1 MAYIEQLLTS
11 LKFDLKNKKGFQD
24 YLVSITSRLLTKV
37 TLN

>member
-11 LKFDLKNKKGFQD
+11 LKFDFKKKGFQD